1 MPINSTFF
9 LLFLAV
15 AVPLYYL
22 VPRKQQYLVLLAAS
36 IFFYLAY
43 SFQAAIYLL
52 VTILATYFFA
62 RSLQGLHEKEKKAL
76 HQKEIDR
83 KQCKRQYRRKKRC
96 LLTVALVINF
106 ASLALFKYVDVWL
119 EDVNG
124 LLSLLGAKLEFR
136 PLKLLLPLGISFY
149 IFQTCGYLIDVYRSK
164 IAPERNVLK
173 YALFVCYFPQM
184 VQGPINR
191 FDKLHPQ
198 LVNGNGF
205 RGDHIK
211 FGIQLMMWG
220 LLKKVFI
227 ADPLSGVVGELYG
240 NFLSYPG
247 AFSLLGAA
255 LYCIQLY
262 CDFSGGVD
270 VVRGASQL
278 FGIEMAENFRRPYL
292 SHTLDEFWRRW
303 HISLGDWMKDY
314 LFYPLALSGPMARL
328 GKKLRQYLPK
338 QIGKLVVPSLCT
350 LIVFTAVGI
359 WQGPG
364 WQNIAYGLYNGGLMS
379 LAMLLQKPTRSLSEK
394 LHIHRESLWF
404 RSFCIL
410 RTFLLVVVG
419 RYFSRAEGLT
429 HALKMLWRT
438 VRCFGADLSMSHF
451 SALSLSLAEW
461 GGILLACLIL
471 LTVSLLQERG
481 VQIRRSLDRK
491 HWTVQFLALFIP
503 ILLLLVSVY
512 LNSDYTATGF
522 VYENV

>member
-22 VPRKQQYLVLLAAS
+22 VPQKQRYLVLLAAS

-43 SFQAAIYLL
+43 SLEAAVYLL
-52 VTILATYFFA
+52 LTVAATYLFA
-62 RSLQGLHEKEKKAL
+62 QLLQRLHEKEAAAL
-76 HQKEIDR
+76 QQEGTDR
-83 KQCKRQYRRKKRC
+83 KKCRRSYKQKRRW
-96 LLTVALVINF
+96 LLTAALLVNF
-106 ASLALFKYVDVWL
+106 ASLALFKYVNVWL

-124 LLSLLGAKLEFR
+124 LLSLMGAELQFR
-136 PLKLLLPLGISFY
+136 PLDLLLPLGISFY
-149 IFQTCGYLIDVYRSK
+149 IFQTCGYLTDVYRGK
-164 IAPERNVLK
+164 VRPETNPLK
-173 YALFVCYFPQM
+173 YALFVCYFPQII
-184 VQGPINR
+184 QGPINR

-198 LVNGNGF
+198 LIGGSRFQGENI
-205 RGDHIK
+205 RY
-211 FGIQLMMWG
+211 GIQLMLWG

-227 ADPLSGVVGELYG
+227 ADPLAGVVGELYG

-247 AFSLLGAA
+247 AFSLLGAV

-262 CDFSGGVD
+262 CDFSGGID
-270 VVRGASQL
+270 VVRGTSQL

-303 HISLGDWMKDY
+303 HISLGEWMKDY

-328 GKKLRQYLPK
+328 GKSLRRHLPK
-338 QIGKLVVPSLCT
+338 QIGKLIVPSLCT

-379 LAMLLQKPTRSLSEK
+379 LSMLLQNPTRSLSEK
-394 LHIHRESLWF
+394 LHIRRESAWF
-404 RSFCIL
+404 RGFCVL

-419 RYFSRAEGLT
+419 RYFSRADGLL

-438 VRCFGADLSMSHF
+438 LRCFGDGLTLGSF
-451 SALSLSLAEW
+451 SALGLSMVEW
-461 GGILLACLIL
+461 GGILVACLSL

-481 VQIRRSLDRK
+481 VQIRRSLDKK
-491 HWTVQFLALFIP
+491 HWTVQFAVLFVP
-503 ILLLLVSVY
+503 ILLLLVFVY
-512 LNSDYTATGF
+512 LNSDYTAIGF